1 MYFAIRC
8 DAVPG
13 KLTDL
18 DSWLKNRGVRF
29 WTSQPGVESVEIFSD
44 ALVGY
49 PERTLMIEVE
59 DFTNLQRILTSA
71 EHARFRNELL
81 TYGTDVQSQILDRI
95 VHEKK

>member
-13 KLTDL
+13 KLLDL
-18 DSWLKNRGVRF
+18 DTWLKDRGIRF
-29 WTSQPGVESVEIFSD
+29 WTTQPGVESVEIFSD
-44 ALVGY
+44 VLVGY
-49 PERTLMIEVE
+49 PERTLMVEVK
-59 DFTNLQRILTSA
+59 DFAILQRILTSP

-81 TYGTDVQSQILDRI
+81 TYGTDVQSQILERI